1 MRRLEAV
8 PALFMIALAAFVYFG
23 TAGASLWDGV
33 TPGSRFFPTVLA
45 VVGTAAA
52 LAMLWAQR
60 RGLERITLDLPT
72 ASGALR
78 VAASMGGLLGM
89 AALAPVAGFVPTIAA
104 FTLYMLLAVLR
115 QRLGPSLLTT
125 AIVAGFVEIVFV
137 RWLAVP
143 LPAPFW
149 A

>member
-8 PALFMIALAAFVYFG
+8 PALFMLALAAFVYLG
-23 TAGASLWDGV
+23 TTGASLWDGI
-33 TPGSRFFPTVLA
+33 TPGSRFFPAVLA
-45 VVGTAAA
+45 VVSSVAA

-60 RGLERITLDLPT
+60 RGLERMVLDLPT
-72 ASGALR
+72 ATGARR
-78 VAASMGGLLGM
+78 VAATMGGLIAM
-89 AALAPVAGFVPTIAA
+89 AALAPVIGFVPVIAA
-104 FTLYMLLAVLR
+104 FTLGMLLLVLR
-115 QRLGPSLLTT
+115 QRPWPSLLTA
-125 AIVAGFVEIVFV
+125 AIVTGFVEIVFV

>member
-8 PALFMIALAAFVYFG
+8 PALFMLALAAFVYLG
-23 TAGASLWDGV
+23 TAGASLWDGI
-33 TPGSRFFPTVLA
+33 TPGSRFFPAVLA
-45 VVGTAAA
+45 VAGSAAA
-52 LAMLWAQR
+52 LALLWAQR

-72 ASGALR
+72 ATGGRR
-78 VAASMGGLLGM
+78 VAATMGGLIAM
-89 AALAPVAGFVPTIAA
+89 VALAPVAGFVPVIAA
-104 FTLYMLLAVLR
+104 FTLYMVLVVLR
-115 QRLGPSLLTT
+115 QRPWPSLLTT
-125 AIVAGFVEIVFV
+125 TIVTAFVEFVFV